1 MRREDI
7 INGVDDH
14 FSYLPQHIV
23 HHIFSFL
30 TTKDVIRTSL
40 LSKHFFH
47 IWCTFPILNFD
58 YELFSTSTYN
68 SSTTCSQRL
77 IRFFETII
85 ASLKRIPQN
94 SCDLDSF
101 TCRFPL
107 TKLPKPNDNIIN
119 NVLAYSLEYGI
130 PNKVKHLTI
139 ECTTRTHQTFNIVV
153 RDQDQDSQETN
164 KPLVPPLLPVEVFSS
179 KWIKTMN
186 LCGISLLNVEN
197 SIIIKCPLLEDL
209 IFERCNTTIRPTTIL
224 ISCPK
229 LKSIKFIDSK
239 DFDTIEMTKD
249 NEVLE
254 WFSFELQGIT
264 GRFDGNKIDLQSCKQ
279 SLKTLIL
286 ANTQVSDEWFSEQV
300 SKLISLESLR
310 ITCCESLHSI
320 KIGMSNKNLQN
331 MELINCKAMEDIKV
345 VSPSLKYFHYGCLN
359 NRRNNNQILNLNL
372 YECENLKDVRLE
384 SANITNKWIEDHF
397 NPLTGFRILE
407 KFHLFKCNVVEK
419 VEIDYTICNNQ
430 YLKSVELHLI
440 FPEEAKDDLFP
451 PLCDLKHLKIKI
463 LRESILGYNIM
474 KLIES
479 LLWLAPSVETI
490 SISLC
495 IASKNTKVHEQLQP
509 PQFLLK
515 LDRIDKME
523 EDVWELEECC
533 VQYLVKCWR
542 HNLTKIEVVDDFQD
556 CEERAILLQNYFM
569 ENVGIKANFQFNL
582 LI

>member
-77 IRFFETII
+77 IKFFETII

-94 SCDLDSF
+94 SCDLDTF

-119 NVLAYSLEYGI
+119 NVLTYSLEYGI
-130 PNKVKHLTI
+130 ANKVKHLTI
-139 ECTTRTHQTFNIVV
+139 ECTTRTHQTSNIVV

-164 KPLVPPLLPVEVFSS
+164 KPLLPPLLPVEVFSS

-310 ITCCESLHSI
+310 ITCCESLHSL

-359 NRRNNNQILNLNL
+359 NRRHNNQILNLNL

-384 SANITNKWIEDHF
+384 GANITNKWIEDHF

-419 VEIDYTICNNQ
+419 IEIDYTICNNQ
-430 YLKSVELHLI
+430 YLKSVELVSCYKLST
-440 FPEEAKDDLFP
+440 
-451 PLCDLKHLKIKI
+451 IKI
-463 LRESILGYNIM
+463 EAPNLHWFDYDGPTLSSGVLVTSTNN
-474 KLIES
+474 KLEAQI
-479 LLWLAPSVETI
+479 T
-490 SISLC
+490 
-495 IASKNTKVHEQLQP
+495 
-509 PQFLLK
+509 

-556 CEERAILLQNYFM
+556 YEERAILLQNYFI